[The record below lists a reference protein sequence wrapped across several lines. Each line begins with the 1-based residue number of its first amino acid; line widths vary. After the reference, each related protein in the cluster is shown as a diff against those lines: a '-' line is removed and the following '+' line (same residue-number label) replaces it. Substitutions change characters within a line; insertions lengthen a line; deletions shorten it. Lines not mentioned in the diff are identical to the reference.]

1 MSSAPIW
8 MPLYIG
14 DYLADTQCTLRLQS
28 ATIGCSIGLQS
39 YFLRLKQ

>member
-1 MSSAPIW
+1 MSNHATW
-8 MPLYIG
+8 MQLYIA

-39 YFLRLKQ
+39 YFLRLKP